1 MENSIGR
8 NLKCGEVIH
17 HIDLDKTN
25 NSIENLHL
33 FKNQNEHQKC
43 HIQLEHVGA
52 ELFKRGIIGFE
63 DGKYFIK

>member
-1 MENSIGR
+1 MIYDSSKFVWWGVVFAIGT
-8 NLKCGEVIH
+8 
-17 HIDLDKTN
+17 TN

-43 HIQLEHVGA
+43 HIQLEHIGA

-63 DGKYFIK
+63 NGKYFIK